1 MRNMKCNNFTLV
13 EILLALG
20 VVVIG
25 ICSIM
30 VLFPVGANATRD
42 ASMETYAAN
51 SVEELL
57 NGLKYKLLNGEW
69 DDYVGATGSIPELG
83 TTDVIEDNFAGT
95 KENFED
101 LTKSSD
107 WEEVNINTK
116 SGFYKYK
123 DEGNVFQLVSYKD
136 TSKELGEDKVD
147 FRAIA
152 RLAKSKVL
160 IAVSATGST
169 SGTAYT
175 IDYDKAAC
183 IHVEVSWPAEAPFEA
198 RQKSYY
204 LMEVFKE
211 NQDF

>member
-42 ASMETYAAN
+42 ASMETYTAN
-51 SVEELL
+51 SVEELM

-69 DDYVGATGSIPELG
+69 DAYVGDSGSIPELG
-83 TTDVIEDNFAGT
+83 DTEVIDDNFTGT
-95 KENFED
+95 KENFD
-101 LTKSSD
+101 SLTESSD
-107 WEEVNINTK
+107 WEDVNINTK

-123 DEGNVFQLVSYKD
+123 DDGNVYQLVSYKD
-136 TSKELGEDKVD
+136 TSKELSEDKVD

-152 RLAKSKVL
+152 RLAKSKVNTE
-160 IAVSATGST
+160 AYST
-169 SGTAYT
+169 YT
-175 IDYDKAAC
+175 YGIIGYDKAVC
-183 IHVEVSWPAEAPFEA
+183 IHVEVTWPAEAPFEA

-211 NQDF
+211 N

>member
-1 MRNMKCNNFTLV
+1 MCNMKRNNFTLV

-57 NGLKYKLLNGEW
+57 NGLKYKLQNGEW
-69 DDYVGATGSIPELG
+69 DAFVGSSGCIPVLG
-83 TTDVIEDNFAGT
+83 ENDQPEDNFSG
-95 KENFED
+95 KKDEFD
-101 LTKSSD
+101 SLTQSSD
-107 WEEVNINTK
+107 WEKVELKINNK

-123 DEGNVFQLVSYKD
+123 DNDNVYQLVSYKD
-136 TSKELGEDKVD
+136 TDKGLDEGKVD

-152 RLAKSKVL
+152 RLAKSVIRL
-160 IAVSATGST
+160 GTNGSG
-169 SGTAYT
+169 SSLDVNYANGV
-175 IDYDKAAC
+175 C
-183 IHVEVSWPAEAPFEA
+183 IHVEVSWPAEAPFDV

-204 LMEVFKE
+204 QIQVFNE
-211 NQDF
+211 N

>member
-1 MRNMKCNNFTLV
+1 MCNMKRNNFTLV

-57 NGLKYKLLNGEW
+57 NGLKYKLQNGEW
-69 DDYVGATGSIPELG
+69 DAFVGDSGSIPDLG
-83 TTDVIEDNFAGT
+83 DTEVIDDNFTGT
-95 KENFED
+95 KENFD
-101 LTKSSD
+101 SLTESSD
-107 WEEVNINTK
+107 WEDVNINTK

-123 DEGNVFQLVSYKD
+123 SDGNVFQLVSYKD
-136 TSKELGEDKVD
+136 TSKELSEDKVD

-152 RLAKSKVL
+152 RLAKSKL
-160 IAVSATGST
+160 NTASYSS
-169 SGTAYT
+169 SGVI
-175 IDYDKAAC
+175 IDYGDAVC

-211 NQDF
+211 N